1 MSTVNAIAVPKVVI
15 SFIKNFCKFKTVLER
30 YMEIEEN
37 VRPLSEMISSV
48 VNCRLILS
56 ARGRAGDG
64 EAETT
69 IDNSSP
75 WQRGVL
81 SPTNSTFVSG
91 INQNQP
97 IHISTDL
104 LKAISVNLV
113 M

>member
-1 MSTVNAIAVPKVVI
+1 
-15 SFIKNFCKFKTVLER
+15 
-30 YMEIEEN
+30 MEIEEN
-37 VRPLSEMISSV
+37 VRPLSEMISSM

-56 ARGRAGDG
+56 ARGRARAGDG